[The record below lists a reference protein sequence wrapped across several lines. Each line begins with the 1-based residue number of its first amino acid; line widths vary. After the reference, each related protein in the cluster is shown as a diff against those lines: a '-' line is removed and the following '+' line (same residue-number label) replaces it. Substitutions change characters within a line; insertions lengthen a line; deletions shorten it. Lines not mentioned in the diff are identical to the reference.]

1 MNSSR
6 ERASQQ
12 KGRRGGLRQRFREE
26 THAAVL
32 HAAEAVFAEEG
43 LHQASMAEIARRAGV
58 AVGTLYNHFADR
70 EALLNALTALRK
82 RELLDEIDARLHDV
96 ARGSFMDQLVALVTA
111 LFKHVDTHRSLFRLL
126 LADERA
132 GRSAASNQSAR
143 EIYQRFE
150 KVVRR
155 GLKDGVLRDEAP
167 PELLASLLLG
177 TMRGVMM
184 REVYGAPSGPMVDC
198 VGPVVDFF
206 LHGSRKPSRV
216 PVIRP

>member
-1 MNSSR
+1 
-6 ERASQQ
+6 
-12 KGRRGGLRQRFREE
+12 
-26 THAAVL
+26 VL

-70 EALLNALTALRK
+70 EALLGALLALSK
-82 RELLDEIDARLHDV
+82 RELLTQIDARLEEV
-96 ARGSFMDQLVALVTA
+96 ARGSFVDQLVALVTA

-126 LADERA
+126 MADERM
-132 GRSAASNQSAR
+132 GRGHGGNQSAR

-155 GLKDGVLRDEAP
+155 GLKEGFLREQP
-167 PELLASLLLG
+167 PELLAAMLLG
-177 TMRGVMM
+177 AMRGVMM
-184 REVYGAPSGPMVDC
+184 RETYGAPSGPMVEC

-206 LHGSRKPSRV
+206 LHGARAPMGTTKGTR
-216 PVIRP
+216 

>member
-1 MNSSR
+1 MDSSR
-6 ERASQQ
+6 ER
-12 KGRRGGLRQRFREE
+12 GRQRSDRTRGRLRQRFREE

-43 LHQASMAEIARRAGV
+43 LREASMAEIARRAGV

-70 EALLNALTALRK
+70 EALLGALTALRK
-82 RELLDEIDARLHDV
+82 RELLDEVDARLHDV
-96 ARGSFMDQLVALVTA
+96 ARGSFVDQLVALVTA

-126 LADERA
+126 QADERV
-132 GRSAASNQSAR
+132 GRSPPNNQSAR
-143 EIYQRFE
+143 EIFQRFE

-155 GLKDGVLRDEAP
+155 GIKDGVLRDDE
-167 PELLASLLLG
+167 PELLAALLLG
-177 TMRGVMM
+177 TLRGVMM

-206 LHGSRKPSRV
+206 LHGARLPMGQRA
-216 PVIRP
+216 